1 MTIYTTMRKVGPK
14 LIDRFK
20 NDNAAAH
27 QQKTNTPDGAGG
39 NSVVW
44 GTVATFSEVVVV
56 PMSGSEVQQLARLNV
71 KVDTAFYLKHAD
83 GSTVDK
89 DDRFL
94 FRGRLFTV
102 RWPKNPAEGDAVTRI
117 LCEEGAE

>member
-1 MTIYTTMRKVGPK
+1 VTIYDVMREVGPK

-20 NDNAAAH
+20 NDNTIAH

-39 NSVVW
+39 NAVVW
-44 GTVATFSEVVVV
+44 NTVATFSGAVV
-56 PMSGSEVQQLARLNV
+56 PMSGNEVQQLARLNV
-71 KVDTAFYLKHAD
+71 KVDTAFYLKNAD
-83 GSTVDK
+83 GSTVNV

-94 FRGRLFTV
+94 FLGRLFTV
-102 RWPKNPAEGDAVTRI
+102 RWNKNPAEGDAVRRI